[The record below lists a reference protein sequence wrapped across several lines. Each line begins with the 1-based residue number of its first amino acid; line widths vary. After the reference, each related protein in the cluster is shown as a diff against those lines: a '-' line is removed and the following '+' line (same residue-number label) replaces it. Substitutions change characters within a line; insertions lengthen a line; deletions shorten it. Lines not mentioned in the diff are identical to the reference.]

1 MEWLW
6 IILRY
11 LFPHDRV
18 RQGIEAVRRMVGDL
32 ALRALSDDSLDR
44 FAHDPESRRYLEA
57 HIIAH
62 EANVRAVIAA
72 RACQIAGVVFRPS
85 WEEIHL
91 PARAKSFIHVL
102 ARLNDLFEMCDDIER
117 LARLRAVKLR
127 RMREADPLGLA
138 AHGST
143 DAALRAAAHHEAVG
157 VAEFLKAQS
166 GLIPSSTRSVRRVY
180 PELVEGSKDEAVLTI
195 TRSATPRAPPVFDV
209 CQNHPTRLAGFTCE
223 AATRSAGHRFELLRI
238 IQRKTVAT
246 AARANQVQTKAAR
259 ANKQVAASPPYAHL

>member
-18 RQGIEAVRRMVGDL
+18 RQGIEAVRRLVGQL
-32 ALRALSDDSLDR
+32 ALDALSDASLDQ
-44 FAHDPESRRYLEA
+44 FARDPDSRRYLEA

-85 WEEIHL
+85 WQEIHR
-91 PARAKSFIHVL
+91 PARAKSFVHVL
-102 ARLNDLFEMCDDIER
+102 ARLNDLLEMCDDIER

-127 RMREADPLGLA
+127 RMRDDDPLGLEG
-138 AHGST
+138 HGST

-157 VAEFLKAQS
+157 VA
-166 GLIPSSTRSVRRVY
+166 LILSSLGCEAGGGGGSPRLRGET
-180 PELVEGSKDEAVLTI
+180 EGAG
-195 TRSATPRAPPVFDV
+195 RNAAGARAPPIFDV
-209 CQNHPTRLAGFTCE
+209 FLNQPTRPAGFTCE
-223 AATRSAGHRFELLRI
+223 VAPRSA
-238 IQRKTVAT
+238 
-246 AARANQVQTKAAR
+246 
-259 ANKQVAASPPYAHL
+259 

>member
-32 ALRALSDDSLDR
+32 ALKALSDDSLDR
-44 FAHDPESRRYLEA
+44 FAHDPDSRRYLEA

-62 EANVRAVIAA
+62 EANVRGIIAA

-127 RMREADPLGLA
+127 RMRDADPLGFV

-166 GLIPSSTRSVRRVY
+166 GLILSSTRSVR
-180 PELVEGSKDEAVLTI
+180 PSKDEAVLTI
-195 TRSATPRAPPVFDV
+195 ARNATPRAPPVFDV
-209 CQNHPTRLAGFTCE
+209 CPNQPTRLAGFTCE

-246 AARANQVQTKAAR
+246 AARANQVQTKATR

>member
-1 MEWLW
+1 MEPRQFGRAKSRLHTPRMEWLW

-32 ALRALSDDSLDR
+32 ALKALSDDSLDR
-44 FAHDPESRRYLEA
+44 FAHDPDSRRYLEA

-127 RMREADPLGLA
+127 RMRDADPLGF
-138 AHGST
+138 
-143 DAALRAAAHHEAVG
+143 D
-157 VAEFLKAQS
+157 
-166 GLIPSSTRSVRRVY
+166 VY
-180 PELVEGSKDEAVLTI
+180 PN
-195 TRSATPRAPPVFDV
+195 
-209 CQNHPTRLAGFTCE
+209 QPTRLAGFTCE
-223 AATRSAGHRFELLRI
+223 VAPRSAGHRFAQVGAPLRSRM
-238 IQRKTVAT
+238 QR
-246 AARANQVQTKAAR
+246 
-259 ANKQVAASPPYAHL
+259 